1 MTSFYIDK
9 FLIAGSLVLEAGCL
23 IRGYVVVTLTS
34 DQYVEIIILRCIEL
48 ITVGS
53 SLPGFRIQSLSADLP
68 FISIFPQ
75 YSKGDVKIME
85 IDAKCVYVYAYVY
98 NIYIHICC
106 RFKWETAAQEY
117 LPLICLLFL
126 KGTVA

>member
-1 MTSFYIDK
+1 
-9 FLIAGSLVLEAGCL
+9 
-23 IRGYVVVTLTS
+23 
-34 DQYVEIIILRCIEL
+34 LRCIEL

-98 NIYIHICC
+98 NIYICC
-106 RFKWETAAQEY
+106 RFKWGNGSPEIFA
-117 LPLICLLFL
+117 LNLF
-126 KGTVA
+126 TVS